1 MTVFLVHY
9 AKGNDSGF
17 NHIICRKKKC
27 TYQVNI
33 RHKVSKKCSRNAK
46 SPDSI
51 TLDFENGE
59 IENLFFRR
67 KSEFALLFSLIFGVG
82 NKGFVRKASQK
93 QNKHEDAQ
101 DP

>member
-1 MTVFLVHY
+1 M
-9 AKGNDSGF
+9 KK
-17 NHIICRKKKC
+17 KKKC

-33 RHKVSKKCSRNAK
+33 RHKVSKKCSRNPQ

-51 TLDFENGE
+51 THDFENGE

-67 KSEFALLFSLIFGVG
+67 KSELALLFSFIFGVG
-82 NKGFVRKASQK
+82 NKRFVCKASQK